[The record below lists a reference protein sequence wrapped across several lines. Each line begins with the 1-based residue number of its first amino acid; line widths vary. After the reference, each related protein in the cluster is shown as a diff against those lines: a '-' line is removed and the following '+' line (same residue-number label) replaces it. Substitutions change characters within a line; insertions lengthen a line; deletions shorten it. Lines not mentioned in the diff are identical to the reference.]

1 MVQRSAAPEA
11 NPELAKRGRGVS
23 CWSNWEMRVQS
34 SPSSSSP
41 LFPSPPQRARYKES
55 QKQRLLGTQV
65 EKPECSEA
73 LSPSQQ
79 HR

>member
-1 MVQRSAAPEA
+1 MVQGSAAPEA

-41 LFPSPPQRARYKES
+41 LFPSPPKGPGIKKAES
-55 QKQRLLGTQV
+55 GG
-65 EKPECSEA
+65 C
-73 LSPSQQ
+73 
-79 HR
+79 